1 MNRIRAILFVTYFVT
16 LTLIM
21 GLIAMPIRALRHR
34 TLALRY
40 AQCWSRLTL
49 WGLRVL
55 CNIRIVVTG
64 AENLPEGAC
73 LIASQH
79 QSYFDGFIWMTLV
92 PRPAYVIKQELTRIP
107 FIGPMLLLS
116 GMVPVERAAGAKA
129 LRALMKAA
137 QEHFDEGRQII
148 IFPEG
153 TRTHPGERAPLQPG
167 VVALAKQ
174 AAVPVIPVAT
184 NSGLHW
190 PRRGWLMQPGE
201 IRIAIGDALPAN
213 AGRSSLIDSIYRSWD
228 KLCAGAGLPHPV
240 DNSVDPH
247 S

>member
-1 MNRIRAILFVTYFVT
+1 MNRIRAFLFITYFVI

-21 GLIAMPIRALRHR
+21 GIGAMPIRVLRR
-34 TLALRY
+34 RDLALRY
-40 AQCWSRLTL
+40 AQSWSALTL
-49 WGLRVL
+49 RGLRFF
-55 CNIRIVVTG
+55 CRIRIRVVG

-79 QSYFDGFIWMTLV
+79 QSFFDGFIWMTLV
-92 PRPAYVIKQELTRIP
+92 PGPAYVIKQELTRIP

-116 GMVPVERAAGAKA
+116 GMVPVEREAGAKA
-129 LRALMKAA
+129 LRGLMKATQA
-137 QEHFDEGRQII
+137 HFDASRQII

-153 TRTHPGERAPLQPG
+153 TRTLPGARVPLQPG

-174 AAVPVIPVAT
+174 AAAPVIPVAT

-201 IRIAIGDALPAN
+201 ITIAIGEALPAN
-213 AGRSSLIDSIYRSWD
+213 AGRLSLIDSIYKSWD
-228 KLCAGAGLPHPV
+228 RLSAREDLPHPV
-240 DNSVDPH
+240 DNSVD
-247 S
+247 SKC